1 MTEFEEML
9 SRTLVWEGL
18 GKLTDIP
25 ADKGGATRWGI
36 TYSLAMKYGYN
47 VTTLTRDQ
55 AVDVYRQEFY
65 NVLPVQGDFENLLP
79 DIRVKW
85 VLFDS
90 AVMSGDWRAI
100 TFLQLAL
107 GVFPSGHTDQTTQD
121 AAIEYTRSPDW
132 AEGMLTALSTVRA
145 NRYRAI
151 VANDA
156 SQAIFLRGWLNRAA
170 DRGEGLKELIG
181 NV

>member
-36 TYSLAMKYGYN
+36 TYNLAMKYGYN

-65 NVLPVQGDFENLLP
+65 LKLPVQGEFENLLP
-79 DIRVKW
+79 DVRVKW
-85 VLFDS
+85 FLFDS
-90 AVMSGDWRAI
+90 DVNSGDWRAM
-100 TFLQLAL
+100 TFLQRAL
-107 GVFPSGHTDQTTQD
+107 GVFPSGQIDQVTQD
-121 AAIEYTRSPDW
+121 AAIAYTRSPDW
-132 AEGMLTALSTVRA
+132 ADDMLKALSFTRA

-151 VANDA
+151 VAGDA
-156 SQAIFLRGWLNRAA
+156 SQSIFLKGWLHRSA
-170 DRGEGLKELIG
+170 DQGEGLKEVIG